1 MKSNILI
8 VGVGG
13 QGTLLASR
21 ILGTLAERLG
31 SDCKL
36 SEVHG
41 MSQRG
46 GSVVTHVKIA
56 PEVASPIV
64 GLGDADVI
72 LAFEELEA
80 LRYINYLKEGGTVL
94 VNTQRILPMPV
105 ITGARKYPENI
116 LSELKARAG
125 RVYALDA
132 AAEAEAAG
140 SLKSVNVVMIGALAR
155 VLGVDIADA
164 EAALK
169 AAVKPKFYDIN
180 RIALGR
186 GYACDC
192 EEKI

>member
-1 MKSNILI
+1 MKVNILI

-21 ILGTLAERLG
+21 ILGALADVDG

-56 PEVASPIV
+56 PKVDSPVV
-64 GLGDADVI
+64 GLADADII

-80 LRYINYLKEGGTVL
+80 LRYTDYLKEDGTIV
-94 VNTQRILPMPV
+94 VNTQHILPMPV

-116 LSELKARAG
+116 LDELEKRAG
-125 RVYALDA
+125 KVITVDAEKLAL
-132 AAEAEAAG
+132 EVG
-140 SLKSVNVVMIGALAR
+140 NLRTVNVIMIGVLSR
-155 VLGVDIADA
+155 SLGVKFNDID
-164 EAALK
+164 AALK
-169 AAVKPKFYDIN
+169 ATVKPKLYEIN
-180 RIALGR
+180 RIALEK
-186 GYACDC
+186 GYTFGD
-192 EEKI
+192 KQ

>member
-21 ILGTLAERLG
+21 ILGALAERLG

-140 SLKSVNVVMIGALAR
+140 SLKSVNVVMIGALAKITGEALETVEEALKR
-155 VLGVDIADA
+155 TVKPKLLDVNL
-164 EAALK
+164 AALK
-169 AAVKPKFYDIN
+169 AGYDFI
-180 RIALGR
+180 
-186 GYACDC
+186 
-192 EEKI
+192 K